1 MASTNKT
8 ENIGLNLWTSADAPK
23 REDFVND
30 NKKIDSAVT
39 EIQSTALRCGCTTYV
54 GGGRK
59 RQSVNLDFKP
69 IWIFLTCE
77 NLNEVEIENGQ
88 KIIYGY
94 HGMIDNLPSYLE
106 LENKSLTLHSDDTH
120 KLTELNY
127 KYTVF
132 YLGTLK

>member
-23 REDFVND
+23 REDFVSD
-30 NKKIDSAVT
+30 NEKIDSAVT
-39 EIQSTALRCGCTTYV
+39 KIQSTALRCGSDVYV
-54 GGGRK
+54 GSGK
-59 RQSVNLDFKP
+59 NRQRVTLKFEP
-69 IWIFLTCE
+69 IWIWLTCE
-77 NLNEVEIENGQ
+77 NLNEVEYEDGS

-94 HGMIDNLPSYLE
+94 HGAADNMPEWISVSDNYLN
-106 LENKSLTLHSDDTH
+106 LLSDETH